1 MMDDRSFE
9 TLLHD
14 ALSRSGE
21 PAPFSVDV
29 ADRVMGRV
37 AVLGAPRRMEHRH
50 FAQWAAA
57 AGVAG
62 LALLAVALWKGP
74 GFDAMVASLGLTTA
88 GLVNAGAKLV
98 APANAV
104 ANGLGRAMTALAG
117 SAQTLLHPLA
127 PFQPLARVLLV
138 ALTAGMLG
146 ITTFIVGRDVRRR
159 AADEEH
165 A

>member
-1 MMDDRSFE
+1 MRS
-9 TLLHD
+9 
-14 ALSRSGE
+14 
-21 PAPFSVDV
+21 PAPQS
-29 ADRVMGRV
+29 
-37 AVLGAPRRMEHRH
+37 RRRFPSTSPIASWAGSPSSARRGGWSRH
-50 FAQWAAA
+50 LAQWAAA

-88 GLVNAGAKLV
+88 GLVNAAAKLV

-117 SAQTLLHPLA
+117 SAQTLLQPLA

-146 ITTFIVGRDVRRR
+146 ITTFIVGRDVRGR